1 MPELFS
7 LSKCYLAFR
16 KLPPVDII
24 FGGGR
29 YGLKA
34 AEYLL
39 SKNRDFIVIDPD
51 RECLVME
58 KLRLPK
64 FDRTK
69 GGAFIQGSI
78 KELVDVLSE
87 FEVEHVFPT
96 APVHLAA
103 MFLKENLNLEVW
115 NEGINFA
122 LSGIPA
128 KIILSAGKGSVV
140 VSYNRDYEC
149 LENCSAPNVCPVTKL
164 RKPAPMYDMLRF
176 AAPDGY
182 IIESRYL
189 KPGLGAIKGEDLKN
203 LVKWAE
209 KINEMIVGTACRC
222 HGVLSSFRRV

>member
-1 MPELFS
+1 M
-7 LSKCYLAFR
+7 
-16 KLPPVDII
+16 DII

-51 RECLVME
+51 RECLVIRE
-58 KLRLPK
+58 LSLPE
-64 FDRTK
+64 FK
-69 GGAFIQGSI
+69 GEIRESSFIQGSI
-78 KELVDVLSE
+78 EELVRILSGHE
-87 FEVEHVFPT
+87 IGYIFPT

-103 MFLKENLNLEVW
+103 LFLKKTLNLEVW
-115 NEGINFA
+115 SEGIDLA
-122 LSGIPA
+122 LSGIPP
-128 KIILSAGKGSVV
+128 KIILSSGKGSLV

-164 RKPAPMYDMLRF
+164 RKPAPMYDLLRF
-176 AAPDGY
+176 AVPDGY

-209 KINEMIVGTACRC
+209 KRNEMIVGTACRC